1 MTSKDERSFEMKHSP
16 RKHRLFIALTVV
28 TLVSMIGVSAAEAHV
43 SVVSRSPRPG
53 STVSKSLRTVKIT
66 FSGQIRSGTLK
77 VYNANGV
84 KVSIGTGGRDPRNV
98 RRLVTT
104 LKTGLRAGRYTARWT
119 CTAADGHRESGYWRF
134 RLS

>member
-1 MTSKDERSFEMKHSP
+1 MTSKDERSFDMKHAPS
-16 RKHRLFIALTVV
+16 KHRLFIALAVV
-28 TLVSMIGVSAAEAHV
+28 TLVSMIAVAAASAHV

-66 FSGQIRSGTLK
+66 FSGSIRRGTLK
-77 VYNANGV
+77 VYNASGV
-84 KVSIGTGGRDPRNV
+84 KVSNGTGGRDPRNI

-119 CTAADGHRESGYWRF
+119 IVAADGHSEHGYWRF